1 MVKPKTN
8 RSVTIFTAETYPSV
22 AGDGR
27 NALLIGSK
35 LKESGKI
42 LKLICL
48 NPKGKLPKTEIIN
61 GVEVIRICYKY
72 NSLLGRVVYRFT
84 LWWFLVMQLKG
95 SSTWIIYGAMP
106 GYRTIIAVSLLKR
119 VKCVFRSTLWGFD
132 DAQSL
137 TGKPYRI
144 FTRFLL
150 SRIYGYYAINSWFA
164 GTWQKVFGASNIL
177 QTFQGVDIKKYDIK
191 LKNAIRQN
199 LRSKL
204 QVADDCFV
212 ILMVGHLIKRKGFPE
227 IAEWLSRIEDDF
239 LLLHVGSSAAP
250 DWDTMNRHNDEMNII
265 KKTVALR
272 LEDRVKFM
280 GRQENMVE
288 FYLSA
293 DVLLVASYAEGFPP
307 NSVNE
312 ALAAGLPVLTRR
324 IPGVADVIADGVNG
338 YVFSN
343 EHEFTQKLST
353 LIHNPLRLKELGRN
367 ARIFAEDKLGVGK
380 VTDSIQVFLNHP
392 TDKKAF

>member
-392 TDKKAF
+392 TGKKAF